1 MVTLLY
7 FASVKEKL
15 GIARETVE
23 LPAEVVDVAG
33 LTSSLRSRGGAWS
46 EALGATSLKV
56 AVNQTMAG
64 MNALISD
71 GDEIAF
77 FPPVTG
83 G

>member
-23 LPAEVVDVAG
+23 LPADVFDVAG

-46 EALGATSLKV
+46 ETLGATSLKV

>member
-1 MVTLLY
+1 LVTLLY

-15 GIARETVE
+15 GIGRETVE
-23 LPAEVVDVAG
+23 LPAAVFDVAS
-33 LTSSLRSRGGAWS
+33 LTASLRGRGGAWP

-56 AVNQTMAG
+56 AVNHSMVG
-64 MNALISD
+64 MNAPIRD

>member
-1 MVTLLY
+1 MVTVLY

-15 GIARETVE
+15 GLARETLE
-23 LPAEVVDVAG
+23 LPSDVSDVAA
-33 LTSSLRSRGGAWS
+33 LAACLRSRGDAWAES
-46 EALGATSLKV
+46 LGAANLKV
-56 AVNQTMAG
+56 AVNQTMTG
-64 MNALISD
+64 MDATVRD